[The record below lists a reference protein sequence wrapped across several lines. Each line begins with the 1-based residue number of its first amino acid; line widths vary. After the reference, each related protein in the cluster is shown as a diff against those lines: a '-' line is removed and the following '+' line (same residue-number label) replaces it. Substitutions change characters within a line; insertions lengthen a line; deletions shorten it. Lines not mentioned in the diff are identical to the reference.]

1 MTVLRTVTV
10 GGSPVHVLESG
21 TGPAV
26 LMLHGSGP
34 GTTGSG
40 AWATTAQ
47 ALAASAAPGGS

>member
-1 MTVLRTVTV
+1 MTALWTVAV
-10 GGSPVHVLESG
+10 DGSLIHVLESG

-26 LMLHGSGP
+26 LTLHGSGP

-47 ALAASAAPGGS
+47 ALATCGGS

>member
-1 MTVLRTVTV
+1 MTALRTVTV
-10 GGSPVHVLESG
+10 DGSPVHVLESG

-47 ALAASAAPGGS
+47 ALATGA